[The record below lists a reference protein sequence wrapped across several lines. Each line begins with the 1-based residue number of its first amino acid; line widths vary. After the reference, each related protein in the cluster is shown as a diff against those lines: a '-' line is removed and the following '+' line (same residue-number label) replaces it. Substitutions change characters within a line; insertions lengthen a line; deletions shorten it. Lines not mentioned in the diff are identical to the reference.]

1 MVNVSDD
8 VLLVDLVYENVPP
21 TCTLCGLLGHEK
33 RDCCSN
39 KENSDESHGRSEHM
53 LGCNNV
59 NFKPASQVEPTIVN
73 VSADFSKEVECAPDT
88 MGKNNIPETT
98 IEVADMNGINLVVD
112 LSQAQATEHIDSATD
127 AVAGT
132 SGSNRID
139 NNLYIITSLHTAKAA
154 RDMENHPGS
163 HHVSSV
169 EHSPKND
176 EGEFEP
182 VLSTSMHK
190 KIKAASKKTGA
201 RRNQI
206 LTRGRVMN
214 PVS

>member
-39 KENSDESHGRSEHM
+39 KENSDESHGRS
-53 LGCNNV
+53 
-59 NFKPASQVEPTIVN
+59 VEPTIVN

-214 PVS
+214 HVS